1 MWQYISLSFLFVYLF
16 VSTVCNRLKSQS
28 VDTLLINRFL
38 TYVLTYIYVL
48 TYSSQYGIRYFV
60 FQALHVPLIPICVAG
75 IILQILTFH
84 GSSIPGQLRPTI
96 LDLEV
101 IAQQEKVTL
110 VFKVL

>member
-1 MWQYISLSFLFVYLF
+1 M
-16 VSTVCNRLKSQS
+16 
-28 VDTLLINRFL
+28 DTLLINRFL

-48 TYSSQYGIRYFV
+48 TYSSQYRIRYFV

-84 GSSIPGQLRPTI
+84 GSFIPGQLRPTI

-110 VFKVL
+110 VFKVLCMVSNLLHEVNIS